1 MTTHTPI
8 TTPNIDLS
16 ELKQIIADNI
26 DKHINTVINEVVSA
40 CNVFKESHDHMCNL
54 PIVKNIYNEN
64 VSLCDKIH
72 MLEANMD
79 SFKTS
84 HINYV
89 NDSKE
94 KMDNLLIENTRIKEQ
109 MEKFKNT
116 KI

>member
-26 DKHINTVINEVVSA
+26 DKHINNVINEVVSA

-64 VSLCDKIH
+64 VQLNEKLTIEKSNLESL
-72 MLEANMD
+72 
-79 SFKTS
+79 
-84 HINYV
+84 
-89 NDSKE
+89 
-94 KMDNLLIENTRIKEQ
+94 
-109 MEKFKNT
+109 KNT
-116 KI
+116 HISYLNESRVRMDKLSRGK